1 MAGLIP
7 QERLPDV
14 EMHLQ
19 NNLLYMK
26 VDSINH
32 HLIKMILGPSFQHCR
47 SIYLLSRSEALIDM
61 VPKSDVLIEEVLSL
75 SGTQEY
81 RNRTF
86 QVTICLAQAKIEPNI
101 IADYALALVSPHP
114 PDSIS
119 SKNLLANRDWIE
131 FRVRRNSTTSQSTYP
146 VLDTEKKS
154 ENASDITGL
163 DPNAEVDRGSETDSA
178 FNPEYTPSK
187 KYFPLSIP
195 PFGEE
200 DPGQFTFAATKNPP
214 PKPPEPKKPDTLDL
228 LTQAMCQLDTEELR
242 SFIGALMIIDKQREG
257 RSDHISLSPELDQAR
272 DPPLGGKVGIA
283 GGRGVPQHDPV
294 EERFGLDNPNNP
306 TSTPNNPIGNAPTT
320 LISDNSAN
328 PRHLTTYPEL
338 QTSFQAMSEGFLK
351 AALKE
356 GVLRQD
362 TPKLHE
368 FSGKPEDGKASWRR
382 WELQIK
388 GLVGS
393 YSDRA
398 IREAMNKAL
407 QGDAAIVADSMDDD
421 CTWQELLAAL
431 KAKFTVV
438 SSLDVMM
445 ANLYGIK
452 QGNNSVSQF
461 AINIEKVLGSMR
473 MSLPTTFSTREFQRH
488 LRTRFFHGL
497 NDRLRNSLRHKYETD
512 CSYEELLQYA
522 RMVESEK
529 SESGVSESVPAKA
542 TKAKASSA
550 QQPQQQS
557 QSKGT
562 GDLVRLEKA
571 YRSCQG
577 ELAKMQRHLQQMQ
590 EIKSSWDASAFQSST
605 DPTPQQNSGSG
616 GNSSHSQPQ
625 NQNSSPQNS
634 GQYPNQ
640 NQNYNSSGRGYRGRG
655 RGRSYGPGRRQ
666 ATTPPGK
673 PEGWNRLCFWCRDF
687 ATFDDANHPIKECP
701 YYKEV
706 RKEWWQHQQQ
716 TSPSQPANP
725 TSQNP
730 TSEGNQ

>member
-1 MAGLIP
+1 
-7 QERLPDV
+7 
-14 EMHLQ
+14 
-19 NNLLYMK
+19 
-26 VDSINH
+26 
-32 HLIKMILGPSFQHCR
+32 
-47 SIYLLSRSEALIDM
+47 
-61 VPKSDVLIEEVLSL
+61 
-75 SGTQEY
+75 
-81 RNRTF
+81 
-86 QVTICLAQAKIEPNI
+86 
-101 IADYALALVSPHP
+101 
-114 PDSIS
+114 
-119 SKNLLANRDWIE
+119 
-131 FRVRRNSTTSQSTYP
+131 
-146 VLDTEKKS
+146 
-154 ENASDITGL
+154 
-163 DPNAEVDRGSETDSA
+163 
-178 FNPEYTPSK
+178 
-187 KYFPLSIP
+187 
-195 PFGEE
+195 
-200 DPGQFTFAATKNPP
+200 
-214 PKPPEPKKPDTLDL
+214 
-228 LTQAMCQLDTEELR
+228 
-242 SFIGALMIIDKQREG
+242 
-257 RSDHISLSPELDQAR
+257 
-272 DPPLGGKVGIA
+272 
-283 GGRGVPQHDPV
+283 
-294 EERFGLDNPNNP
+294 
-306 TSTPNNPIGNAPTT
+306 
-320 LISDNSAN
+320 
-328 PRHLTTYPEL
+328 
-338 QTSFQAMSEGFLK
+338 MSEGFLK
-351 AALKE
+351 AALKK

-398 IREAMNKAL
+398 IKEAMNKAL
-407 QGDAAIVADSMDDD
+407 QGDATIVADSMDDD

-452 QGNNSVSQF
+452 QGNNLVSQF
-461 AINIEKVLGSMR
+461 AINIEKVLGSIR
-473 MSLPTTFSTREFQRH
+473 VSHPTTFSTRESQRH

-497 NDRLRNSLRHKYETD
+497 NDKYETD

-529 SESGVSESVPAKA
+529 SESGVSESVPTKA

-605 DPTPQQNSGSG
+605 DPIPQQNSGSG

-625 NQNSSPQNS
+625 NQSSSPQNS

-640 NQNYNSSGRGYRGRG
+640 NNNYDSSGRGYRGRG
-655 RGRSYGPGRRQ
+655 RGRGYGPGRRQ
-666 ATTPPGK
+666 ATS
-673 PEGWNRLCFWCRDF
+673 RDF

>member
-1 MAGLIP
+1 M
-7 QERLPDV
+7 
-14 EMHLQ
+14 
-19 NNLLYMK
+19 
-26 VDSINH
+26 
-32 HLIKMILGPSFQHCR
+32 
-47 SIYLLSRSEALIDM
+47 
-61 VPKSDVLIEEVLSL
+61 
-75 SGTQEY
+75 
-81 RNRTF
+81 
-86 QVTICLAQAKIEPNI
+86 
-101 IADYALALVSPHP
+101 
-114 PDSIS
+114 
-119 SKNLLANRDWIE
+119 
-131 FRVRRNSTTSQSTYP
+131 
-146 VLDTEKKS
+146 
-154 ENASDITGL
+154 
-163 DPNAEVDRGSETDSA
+163 
-178 FNPEYTPSK
+178 
-187 KYFPLSIP
+187 
-195 PFGEE
+195 
-200 DPGQFTFAATKNPP
+200 
-214 PKPPEPKKPDTLDL
+214 
-228 LTQAMCQLDTEELR
+228 
-242 SFIGALMIIDKQREG
+242 
-257 RSDHISLSPELDQAR
+257 
-272 DPPLGGKVGIA
+272 
-283 GGRGVPQHDPV
+283 
-294 EERFGLDNPNNP
+294 
-306 TSTPNNPIGNAPTT
+306 
-320 LISDNSAN
+320 ISDNSAN
-328 PRHLTTYPEL
+328 PGHLATYPEL

-398 IREAMNKAL
+398 IKEAMNKAL

-445 ANLYGIK
+445 GNLYGIK

-461 AINIEKVLGSMR
+461 AINIEKVLGSIR
-473 MSLPTTFSTREFQRH
+473 VSHPTTFSTRESQRH
-488 LRTRFFHGL
+488 LRNRFFHGL

-512 CSYEELLQYA
+512 CSYEELFQYA

-550 QQPQQQS
+550 QQQQQQS
-557 QSKGT
+557 QSKGN
-562 GDLVRLEKA
+562 GDLVRQEKA

-577 ELAKMQRHLQQMQ
+577 ELAKMQKHLQQMQ

-605 DPTPQQNSGSG
+605 DPTPQQNGGSG
-616 GNSSHSQPQ
+616 GNSNHSQPQQ

-640 NQNYNSSGRGYRGRG
+640 NQNYNSGGSGYRGRG
-655 RGRSYGPGRRQ
+655 RGRGYGPGRRQ

-701 YYKEV
+701 YYREV

-716 TSPSQPANP
+716 TSPPQPANP

-730 TSEGNQ
+730 NPEGNQ

>member
-1 MAGLIP
+1 MVKNKQTQTPKHMQTPIQPGFIP
-7 QERLPDV
+7 TVATPASPWPLSTPPGHTGHTPPPVPTPLKHELRDPPKHPPTPRDPFILDP
-14 EMHLQ
+14 
-19 NNLLYMK
+19 
-26 VDSINH
+26 
-32 HLIKMILGPSFQHCR
+32 IKKLNPIQDPSFKITQTDP
-47 SIYLLSRSEALIDM
+47 E
-61 VPKSDVLIEEVLSL
+61 PKTKLK
-75 SGTQEY
+75 G
-81 RNRTF
+81 
-86 QVTICLAQAKIEPNI
+86 K
-101 IADYALALVSPHP
+101 P
-114 PDSIS
+114 PPP
-119 SKNLLANRDWIE
+119 K
-131 FRVRRNSTTSQSTYP
+131 
-146 VLDTEKKS
+146 KKS
-154 ENASDITGL
+154 
-163 DPNAEVDRGSETDSA
+163 SELLTIR
-178 FNPEYTPSK
+178 NPEYTPSK

-195 PFGEE
+195 PFAEE
-200 DPGQFTFAATKNPP
+200 DPGQFTFAAVKNPP
-214 PKPPEPKKPDTLDL
+214 PKLLEPKKPDTLDL
-228 LTQAMCQLDTEELR
+228 LTQAMSQLDTEELR

-257 RSDHISLSPELDQAR
+257 RLDHISLSPELDQAQ
-272 DPPLGGKVGIA
+272 DPPLGGKVGVA

-294 EERFGLDNPNNP
+294 EERFGLDNPNNL

-328 PRHLTTYPEL
+328 PGHLTTYPEL
-338 QTSFQAMSEGFLK
+338 QNSFQAMSEGSLK

-356 GVLRQD
+356 GVQRQD

-398 IREAMNKAL
+398 IKEAMNKAL
-407 QGDAAIVADSMDDD
+407 QDDAAIVADSMDND

-461 AINIEKVLGSMR
+461 TINIEKVLGSIR
-473 MSLPTTFSTREFQRH
+473 VSHPTTFSTRESQRH

-497 NDRLRNSLRHKYETD
+497 NDRLRNSKYETD
-512 CSYEELLQYA
+512 CSFEELLQYA

-529 SESGVSESVPAKA
+529 SESGVSEPVPAKA

-550 QQPQQQS
+550 QQPQKQS

-605 DPTPQQNSGSG
+605 DPTPPQNSGSG
-616 GNSSHSQPQ
+616 GNSSHSQPP
-625 NQNSSPQNS
+625 NQNPSPQNS
-634 GQYPNQ
+634 GQYPNH

-655 RGRSYGPGRRQ
+655 RGRGYGPGRRQ

-673 PEGWNRLCFWCRDF
+673 PEGWNRL
-687 ATFDDANHPIKECP
+687 
-701 YYKEV
+701 
-706 RKEWWQHQQQ
+706 
-716 TSPSQPANP
+716 
-725 TSQNP
+725 
-730 TSEGNQ
+730 